1 MPEVCS
7 FSERTGA
14 WRVELRFQG
23 RRDEEA
29 DWSHFNPSLRWL
41 SELETRDRI
50 LLCEGLRR
58 EGRARLSCE
67 GPEEAARLLAGVRGR
82 RVSAR
87 VFEPNGG
94 EFLPERRES
103 ARGVYAT
110 PRALTRFVVRSVD
123 RLLRSRLGL
132 DGGLADSGVRL
143 LDPAAGPGNFLLEA
157 YRQAIAE
164 HRRAQGRRG
173 LEAFLHEHLV
183 PHFQG
188 FEILP
193 GPWAEAQVTMRRY
206 VERTQPGVRIPRFPF
221 FLADALASPGTH
233 LTGFLGE
240 EAQLANRVRAD
251 SSISAVLGNPPF
263 SGRSANTGGWIRD
276 LLRGYVLP
284 DGRIDE
290 GYFTVDG
297 RPMGERNCKWL
308 QDDYVKFLRL
318 AQWMID
324 RNGEGVV
331 GFVVNHNCLEAP
343 TFSGLRQSLLRTFD
357 QVYAL
362 DLHGNQRRREAGPGG
377 ERDENVFAGVSQGI
391 AVLLLVKSR
400 REVARA
406 VYRADL
412 YGTRGEKLRTLA
424 GPNVE
429 DFAWTSCEPKAPRF
443 LFRPSDA
450 QRERDYRRGISLSE
464 IFPVH
469 SLGVITGRDSQVL
482 AFNREDFEPR
492 LTATG
497 KGLSR
502 GSVSSFLFRPFDL
515 RQILYERAELER
527 PRMALM
533 SHLRRRGNLA
543 LLALR
548 QSTMPTGIFVTRWM
562 AGHKVLNGYSPNSV
576 FPLFLFDEV
585 GRAVPNLGPAVLRKL
600 ATGFADLP
608 SPWSVLGY
616 VYGVLHDP
624 RYLTR
629 FAEEL
634 RSEFPR
640 VPLPGGPEP
649 FHRLAALGKELMSL
663 HLLEDARL
671 ASSPVQLDGNRRRF
685 PWIDAKALLYEESTR
700 SVRLTRSGL
709 GFEGVT
715 PEVWRYQVGSY
726 PVLER
731 WLKARVGHLLTV
743 QSIREFRW
751 IAEAVRLSFVVQQRI
766 EEATLT

>member
-7 FSERTGA
+7 SEAAGF
-14 WRVELRFQG
+14 WRVELRFQAS
-23 RRDEEA
+23 RDEQA
-29 DWSHFNPSLRWL
+29 DWSHFSPSLRWL
-41 SELETRDRI
+41 PELETRDQI

-58 EGRARLSCE
+58 EGRVWLSCE
-67 GPEEAARLLAGVRGR
+67 GPEEAAHLLAGVRGR

-87 VFEPNGG
+87 VYEPDGG
-94 EFLPERRES
+94 EFLPERRDS
-103 ARGVYAT
+103 TRGVYAT

-132 DGGLADSGVRL
+132 EGGLADPGVRL
-143 LDPAAGPGNFLLEA
+143 LDPAAGPANFLLEA
-157 YRQAIAE
+157 YRRAMAE
-164 HRRAQGRRG
+164 HRRSHGRRG
-173 LEAFLHEHLV
+173 LEAFLHKHLI

-193 GPWAEAQVTMRRY
+193 GPWAEGQAAMRLY
-206 VERTQPGVRIPRFPF
+206 VERMDPGVRAPRFPL
-221 FLADALASPGTH
+221 FLADALSSPNT
-233 LTGFLGE
+233 LPTGFLGAE
-240 EAQLANRVRAD
+240 TREAQRVRAD
-251 SSISAVLGNPPF
+251 SAVSVVLGNPPF
-263 SGRSANTGGWIRD
+263 SGRSANTGTWIRD
-276 LLRGYVLP
+276 LLRGYGLP
-284 DGRIDE
+284 AGGLGE
-290 GYFTVDG
+290 GYFSLDG
-297 RPMGERNCKWL
+297 RPLGERNVKWL

-324 RNGEGVV
+324 RYGEGVV

-343 TFSGLRQSLLRTFD
+343 TFRGLRKSLLQTFD

-391 AVLLLVKSR
+391 AVLFLVKSR

-412 YGTRGEKLRTLA
+412 YGTRREKLRTLA
-424 GPNVE
+424 GANVE
-429 DFAWTSCEPKAPRF
+429 DLAWTSCEPRPPRF

-450 QRERDYRRGISLSE
+450 QREKDYQRGIPLPE

-469 SLGVITGRDSQVL
+469 SLGVITGRDSRAL

-492 LTATG
+492 LTASG
-497 KGLSR
+497 KELSR
-502 GSVSSFLFRPFDL
+502 GSVRSFLFRPFDL
-515 RQILYERAELER
+515 RQILYGAELER
-527 PRMALM
+527 PRMAVM

-548 QSTMPTGIFVTRWM
+548 QSTTPTGIFVTRWVS
-562 AGHKVLNGYSPNSV
+562 GHKVLNAYAPNSV
-576 FPLFLFDEV
+576 FPLYLFDEG
-585 GRAVPNLGPAVLRKL
+585 GRAVPNLAPASLRKL
-600 ATGFADLP
+600 AAGFGELP
-608 SPWSVLGY
+608 SPGSVLGY

-634 RSEFPR
+634 RSGFPR

-671 ASSPVQLDGNRRRF
+671 ASSPVQLDGDRRRF
-685 PWIDAKALLYEESTR
+685 PWIDAKALLYEESAGT
-700 SVRLTRSGL
+700 VRLTRSGF
-709 GFEGVT
+709 GFEGVA
-715 PEVWRYQVGSY
+715 PEAWRYQVGSY

-731 WLKARVGHLLTV
+731 WLKARAGHLLTV

-751 IAEAVRLSFVVQQRI
+751 IAEAVRLSLNVRQRI
-766 EEATLT
+766 EEAT

>member
-7 FSERTGA
+7 SERAGA
-14 WRVELRFQG
+14 WRIELRFQAS
-23 RRDEEA
+23 RDEEA
-29 DWSHFNPSLRWL
+29 DWSHFSPSLRWL

-50 LLCEGLRR
+50 RLCEGLRR
-58 EGRARLSCE
+58 EGRVWLSCE
-67 GPEEAARLLAGVRGR
+67 GPEEAARLLVGVCGR

-87 VFEPNGG
+87 VFEPDGG
-94 EFLPERRES
+94 EFLPERRDS
-103 ARGVYAT
+103 KRGVYAT

-164 HRRAQGRRG
+164 HRRARGRRG
-173 LEAFLHEHLV
+173 LEGFLHEHLV

-193 GPWAEAQVTMRRY
+193 GPWAEAHITMRRY
-206 VERTQPGVRIPRFPF
+206 VERTETGVRVPRFPL
-221 FLADALASPGTH
+221 FLADALASPEAQP
-233 LTGFLGE
+233 TGFLGA
-240 EAQLANRVRAD
+240 EAQLANRVRAE

-263 SGRSANTGGWIRD
+263 SGRSANTGAWINA
-276 LLRGYVLP
+276 LLKDYELQG
-284 DGRIDE
+284 GRLDE
-290 GYFTVDG
+290 GYFSVDG

-343 TFSGLRQSLLRTFD
+343 TFRGLRQSLLRTFD

-412 YGTRGEKLRTLA
+412 YGTRREKLRTLA
-424 GPNVE
+424 GASVE
-429 DFAWTSCEPKAPRF
+429 ELAWTSCEPKAPRF

-515 RQILYERAELER
+515 RQILYGRAELER
-527 PRMALM
+527 PRLAVM

-548 QSTMPTGIFVTRWM
+548 QSTTPTGIFVTRWV
-562 AGHKVLNGYSPNSV
+562 AGHKVLNGYAPNSV
-576 FPLFLFDEV
+576 FPLFLFDEA
-585 GRAVPNLGPAVLRKL
+585 GWAVPNLAPAVLRKL
-600 ATGFADLP
+600 AAGFADLP
-608 SPWSVLGY
+608 SPRSVLEY
-616 VYGVLHDP
+616 VYAALHDP
-624 RYLTR
+624 RYFAR

-634 RSEFPR
+634 RSGFPR

-649 FHRLAALGKELMSL
+649 FHRLAALGKELISL
-663 HLLEDARL
+663 HLLEDTRL
-671 ASSPVQLDGNRRRF
+671 ACSPVQLDGDPRRV
-685 PWIDAKALLYEESTR
+685 PWIDAKALLYEESTGT
-700 SVRLTRSGL
+700 VRLTRSGL

-726 PVLER
+726 SVLER
-731 WLKARVGHLLTV
+731 WLKARAGHLLTV
-743 QSIREFRW
+743 QSICEFRW

-766 EEATLT
+766 EEAT